1 MIRTYTY
8 KLYRNDRTEAKFNR
22 WLGICRYVYNA
33 AKETK
38 EISYKEGLQLSGFD
52 LINQLVIAKKELT
65 WLSSV
70 NAQTLQVVI
79 EQLDKSYQNFFS
91 GRTKYPK
98 WASKKKWRSF
108 GFKQNG
114 STLRQTDKGFK
125 LPSFGIVKVFN
136 NRKIDGK
143 IKTARLI
150 RTVIKS
156 TQSIDRR
163 FKLWQHLQP

>member
-65 WLSSV
+65 WLS
-70 NAQTLQVVI
+70 T
-79 EQLDKSYQNFFS
+79 K
-91 GRTKYPK
+91 RT
-98 WASKKKWRSF
+98 
-108 GFKQNG
+108 
-114 STLRQTDKGFK
+114 
-125 LPSFGIVKVFN
+125 
-136 NRKIDGK
+136 
-143 IKTARLI
+143 
-150 RTVIKS
+150 RT
-156 TQSIDRR
+156 
-163 FKLWQHLQP
+163 